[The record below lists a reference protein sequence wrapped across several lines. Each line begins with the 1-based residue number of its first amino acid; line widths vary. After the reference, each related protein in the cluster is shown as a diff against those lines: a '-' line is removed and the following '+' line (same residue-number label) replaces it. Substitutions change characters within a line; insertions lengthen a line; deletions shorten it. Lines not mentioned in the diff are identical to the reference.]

1 MNIVVGFKIV
11 PDDQMIK
18 VVGDKLVT
26 DAPLKVSTY
35 DKNAIEEAVRLK
47 EKFGGKVTG
56 ITVGNNDRKSIREA
70 LAMGVDEVLVV
81 SVKDPDV
88 YVTAM
93 AIAENV
99 KPLNPDVILFSEMS
113 TDSGTS
119 AVPAYVSE
127 LLGFPYISNVKA
139 LKIEGNKVI
148 ADRGMVSYVE
158 TVETLMPAVISV
170 GGEIN
175 TPRIPSVKQIMESA
189 KKPVKEIKFEA
200 QPKVIVR
207 EVKPL
212 IVNRKKI
219 VIEENNI
226 ENAVDKLIEML
237 KAEGVL

>member
-1 MNIVVGFKIV
+1 MNIIVGFKIV

-35 DKNAIEEAVRLK
+35 DKNAIEEAIRLK
-47 EKFGGKVTG
+47 EKFGGKVIG

-70 LAMGVDEVLVV
+70 LAMGIDEVIAV
-81 SVKDPDV
+81 SVKNPDV
-88 YVTAM
+88 YITAM

-99 KPLNPDVILFSEMS
+99 KSLNPDILIFSEMS

-119 AVPAYVSE
+119 ALPAYVAE
-127 LLGFPYISNVKA
+127 LLGLPYISNVRS
-139 LKIEGNKVI
+139 LKVEGNKVT

-158 TVETLMPAVISV
+158 TVEATLPLVISV

-175 TPRIPSVKQIMESA
+175 TPRIPSVRQIMESA
-189 KKPVKEIKFEA
+189 KKPVKEVKFEA
-200 QPKVIVR
+200 QAKIAIK
-207 EVKPL
+207 EIKPL

-219 VIEENNI
+219 IIEENDVNK
-226 ENAVDKLIEML
+226 AVDKLIEYL
-237 KAEGVL
+237 KADGVI

>member
-18 VVGDKLVT
+18 IVGDKLVT

-35 DKNAIEEAVRLK
+35 DKNAIEESVRLK
-47 EKFGGKVTG
+47 EKFGGKVVG

-70 LAMGVDEVLVV
+70 LAMGVDEVISVLV
-81 SVKDPDV
+81 KNPDV

-93 AIAENV
+93 AIVENV
-99 KPLNPDVILFSEMS
+99 KPLNPDILLFSEMS

-119 AVPAYVSE
+119 ALPAYVAE
-127 LLGFPYISNVKA
+127 LLGLPYVSNVRS
-139 LKIEGNKVI
+139 LKIEGNKII
-148 ADRGMVSYVE
+148 ADRGMVSYIE
-158 TVETLMPAVISV
+158 TVETTLPAVISV

-189 KKPVKEIKFEA
+189 KKPVKEVKFEA
-200 QPKVIVR
+200 QPKVIIR
-207 EVKPL
+207 DIKPL

-219 VIEENNI
+219 VIEESDI
-226 ENAVDKLIEML
+226 DKAVDKLLEYL
-237 KAEGVL
+237 KADGVI

>member
-26 DAPLKVSTY
+26 DAPPKISTY
-35 DKNAIEEAVRLK
+35 DKNAIEEAIRLK

-56 ITVGNNDRKSIREA
+56 ITVGSNDRKSIREA
-70 LAMGVDEVLVV
+70 LAMGVDEVIAVI
-81 SVKDPDV
+81 SNKIDV
-88 YVTAM
+88 YATAM
-93 AIAENV
+93 AIVENI
-99 KPLNPDVILFSEMS
+99 KPLNPDVVLFSEMS

-119 AVPAYVSE
+119 ALPAYVAE
-127 LLGFPYISNVKA
+127 ALGLPYVSNVKS

-158 TVETLMPAVISV
+158 TIETTLPVVLSV

-175 TPRIPSVKQIMESA
+175 TPRIPSVKQIMESS
-189 KKPVKEIKFEA
+189 KKPVKEVKFDI
-200 QPKVIVR
+200 QPKVIVK

-212 IVNRKKI
+212 LVNRKKI
-219 VIEENNI
+219 VIEENDI
-226 ENAVDKLIEML
+226 EKAVDKLLEYL
-237 KAEGVL
+237 KSDGVL

>member
-18 VVGDKLVT
+18 IVGDKLVT

-47 EKFGGKVTG
+47 EKFGGKVVG

-70 LAMGVDEVLVV
+70 LAMGVDEVISVLV
-81 SVKDPDV
+81 KNPDV

-93 AIAENV
+93 AIVENI
-99 KPLNPDVILFSEMS
+99 KPLNPDILLFSEMS

-119 AVPAYVSE
+119 ALPAYVAE
-127 LLGFPYISNVKA
+127 LLGLPYVSNVRS
-139 LKIEGNKVI
+139 LKIEGNKII
-148 ADRGMVSYVE
+148 ADRGMVSYIE
-158 TVETLMPAVISV
+158 TVETTLPAVISV

-189 KKPVKEIKFEA
+189 KKPIKEVKFEA
-200 QPKVIVR
+200 QPKVIIR
-207 EVKPL
+207 DIKPL

-219 VIEENNI
+219 VIEESDI
-226 ENAVDKLIEML
+226 DKAVDKLLEYL
-237 KAEGVL
+237 KADGVL

>member
-18 VVGDKLVT
+18 IVGDKLVT

-47 EKFGGKVTG
+47 EKFGGKVVG

-70 LAMGVDEVLVV
+70 LAMGVDEVISVLV
-81 SVKDPDV
+81 KNPDV

-93 AIAENV
+93 AIVENI
-99 KPLNPDVILFSEMS
+99 KPLNPDILLFSEMS

-119 AVPAYVSE
+119 ALPAYVAE
-127 LLGFPYISNVKA
+127 LLGLPYVSNVRS
-139 LKIEGNKVI
+139 LKIEGNKII
-148 ADRGMVSYVE
+148 ADRGMVSYIE
-158 TVETLMPAVISV
+158 TVETTLPAVISV

-189 KKPVKEIKFEA
+189 KKPVKEVKFEA
-200 QPKVIVR
+200 QPKVIIR
-207 EVKPL
+207 DIKPL

-219 VIEENNI
+219 VIEESDI
-226 ENAVDKLIEML
+226 DKAVDKLLEYL
-237 KAEGVL
+237 KADGVL

>member
-18 VVGDKLVT
+18 IVGDKLVT

-47 EKFGGKVTG
+47 EKFGGKVVG

-70 LAMGVDEVLVV
+70 LAMGVDEVISVLV
-81 SVKDPDV
+81 KNPDV

-93 AIAENV
+93 AIVENV
-99 KPLNPDVILFSEMS
+99 KPLNPDILLFSEMS

-119 AVPAYVSE
+119 ALPAYVAE
-127 LLGFPYISNVKA
+127 LLGLPYVSNVRS
-139 LKIEGNKVI
+139 LKIEGNKII
-148 ADRGMVSYVE
+148 ADRGMVSYIE
-158 TVETLMPAVISV
+158 TVETTLPAVISV

-189 KKPVKEIKFEA
+189 KKPVKEVKFEA
-200 QPKVIVR
+200 QPKVVIR
-207 EVKPL
+207 DIKPL

-219 VIEENNI
+219 VIEESDI
-226 ENAVDKLIEML
+226 DKAVDKLLEYL
-237 KAEGVL
+237 KADGVL

>member
-18 VVGDKLVT
+18 IVGDKLVT

-47 EKFGGKVTG
+47 EKFGGKVVG

-70 LAMGVDEVLVV
+70 LAMGVDEVISVLV
-81 SVKDPDV
+81 KNPDV

-93 AIAENV
+93 AIVENV
-99 KPLNPDVILFSEMS
+99 KPLNPDILLFSEMS

-119 AVPAYVSE
+119 ALPAYVAE
-127 LLGFPYISNVKA
+127 LLGLPYVSNVRS
-139 LKIEGNKVI
+139 LKIEGNKII
-148 ADRGMVSYVE
+148 ADRGMVSYIE
-158 TVETLMPAVISV
+158 TVETTLPAVISV

-189 KKPVKEIKFEA
+189 KKPVKEVKFEA
-200 QPKVIVR
+200 QPKVIIR
-207 EVKPL
+207 DIKPL

-219 VIEENNI
+219 VIEESDI
-226 ENAVDKLIEML
+226 DKAVDKLLEYL
-237 KAEGVL
+237 KADGVL